1 MLKCEG
7 TTKEDALENKRLR
20 ESIANH
26 DSVRRL
32 FGVFYV
38 EDRSGKVTLDQFKA
52 LEHVRHVLN
61 ELRRIRPSKP
71 TATVSFNFAVEVE
84 RH

>member
-7 TTKEDALENKRLR
+7 TTKEDALENKQLR

-52 LEHVRHVLN
+52 LEHVRHC
-61 ELRRIRPSKP
+61 
-71 TATVSFNFAVEVE
+71 
-84 RH
+84 